1 MADDE
6 TLAQRVEELTRRVAA
21 LEDELAIQRLVVR
34 YGFAVDTG
42 DAERTTEL
50 FTEDTVFDVD
60 GRLIMRG
67 REGVRDMV
75 LGERHQA
82 LLPNCAHTIGP
93 VVVELDGACATA
105 TGYTRIYLRSE
116 EGIRLLRLG
125 FNRWEL
131 EKRAGVWCIARRV
144 SRQVGTEEA
153 QQVFR
158 DGLRAGVRR

>member
-1 MADDE
+1 MADNE
-6 TLAQRVEELTRRVAA
+6 ALARKVEELSRRVTA

-42 DAERTTEL
+42 DAEHTTEL
-50 FTEDTVFDVD
+50 FTEDTLFDVD

-93 VVVELDGACATA
+93 VVVELAGEHATV
-105 TGYTRIYLRSE
+105 TGYTRIYLRSG

-131 EKRAGVWCIARRV
+131 EKRSGVWRIARRV
-144 SRQVGTEEA
+144 SRQVGEEEA

-158 DGLRAGVRR
+158 AGLSGER

>member
-1 MADDE
+1 MADNE
-6 TLAQRVEELTRRVAA
+6 ALARRVEELTRRVTA
-21 LEDELAIQRLVVR
+21 LEDELAIQRLIVR

-60 GRLIMRG
+60 GKLIMRG
-67 REGVRDMV
+67 RQGVRDMV

-93 VVVELDGACATA
+93 AVVALDGERATV

-116 EGIRLLRLG
+116 GNIRLLRLG

-131 EKRAGVWCIARRV
+131 EKRKGAWQIARRV
-144 SRQVGTEEA
+144 SRQLGEEEA

-158 DGLRAGVRR
+158 AGLGR